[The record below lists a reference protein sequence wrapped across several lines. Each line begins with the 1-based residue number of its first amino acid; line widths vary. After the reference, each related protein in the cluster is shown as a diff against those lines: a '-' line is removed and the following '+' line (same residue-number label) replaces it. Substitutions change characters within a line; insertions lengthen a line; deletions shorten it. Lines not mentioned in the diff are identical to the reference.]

1 MARGQAAARQVWAGG
16 LETLSPGRSGQRES
30 ILSHRGGESGAGGQ
44 KGFFPTKRSGSPA
57 ELWTRARGTSGVSW
71 GEAGWPQTQCFW
83 GACHSERVASGVG
96 VTQVFWGQEPALNP
110 EQPLRACPSGKGLSY
125 SMSVSLGD
133 VLSQGSANGRAE
145 FQNKNR
151 AGRTLGG
158 VGGACLL
165 SDLPTALASWGH
177 ASPAEEVKTVS
188 PANGQPYSC

>member
-1 MARGQAAARQVWAGG
+1 M
-16 LETLSPGRSGQRES
+16 
-30 ILSHRGGESGAGGQ
+30 
-44 KGFFPTKRSGSPA
+44 
-57 ELWTRARGTSGVSW
+57 
-71 GEAGWPQTQCFW
+71 GW
-83 GACHSERVASGVG
+83 G
-96 VTQVFWGQEPALNP
+96 VTQVFWGQEPVLNP

-133 VLSQGSANGRAE
+133 VLSQGSANRRGE

-165 SDLPTALASWGH
+165 SDLPTALVSWGH

-188 PANGQPYSC
+188 PANGQPYSCLRLQVKHGMPTYRGISDKQANVFSISGSQIFHGTYLN